1 MIIEHKKCI
10 SNKQLH
16 QNLRKQTKERK
27 KKRITLEEV
36 ATKREPIHIEFNAS
50 VKI

>member
-27 KKRITLEEV
+27 KEKNHFGGSGYKKGT
-36 ATKREPIHIEFNAS
+36 NS
-50 VKI
+50 Y